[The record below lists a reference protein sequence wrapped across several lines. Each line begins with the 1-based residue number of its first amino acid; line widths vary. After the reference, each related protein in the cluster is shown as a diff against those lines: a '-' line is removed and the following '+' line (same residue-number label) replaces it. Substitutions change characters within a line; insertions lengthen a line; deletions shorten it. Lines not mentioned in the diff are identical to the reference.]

1 MRTALPTAILGKTGL
16 RVSRLGFG
24 CMRLPM
30 EGKRVNR
37 ARAIPLLRRAV
48 ELGVTYFD
56 TAAGYCHEDSQR
68 ALGEAMVGLRDRVVL
83 STKNPHYN
91 KADEK
96 TWWTNLENSLE
107 RLRTDRIDVYNFHGL
122 TWQKFTEHVKGPRG
136 QIRWMLRA
144 KREGLIRHAC
154 CSFHDTAAALKKLA
168 STGLFEAVTLQ
179 YNLLDRSNEE
189 AFEHVSRKCGM
200 GIVVMG
206 PVGGGRLGA
215 PSHKMQAL
223 IPGARSVAEVALR
236 FVLANP
242 HVTVALSGMNA
253 VRQLE
258 ENARV
263 AREAGPLTRAQS
275 SRVDAALRRLRK
287 LADLYCTGCRYCMP
301 CPHGVNIPANFSAFN
316 LARVYGLQGAAERSY
331 ARLAKGQAAFCVD
344 CGACVSKCPQR
355 IPIPRQLRA
364 TARMLG

>member
-1 MRTALPTAILGKTGL
+1 MMEMPTAMLGRTGL

-30 EGKRVNR
+30 KGEKVDRD
-37 ARAIPLLRRAV
+37 RAIPLLRRAV
-48 ELGVTYFD
+48 ELGVNYFD
-56 TAAGYCHEDSQR
+56 TAVGYCWEDSQR

-107 RLRTDRIDVYNFHGL
+107 RLRTDHLDIYNFHGL
-122 TWQKFTEHVKGPRG
+122 NWKKFTEHVEGRNG
-136 QIRWMLRA
+136 QIRWMRRA
-144 KREGLIRHAC
+144 KEQGLIRHAC
-154 CSFHDTAAALKKLA
+154 CSFHDTAPVLKRIAA
-168 STGLFEAVTLQ
+168 TGLFESVTLQ
-179 YNLLDRSNEE
+179 YNLIDRSNEE
-189 AFEHVSRKCGM
+189 AFEFVAKKCGM

-215 PSHKMQAL
+215 PSHKMQSL

-253 VRQLE
+253 RRQIE
-258 ENARV
+258 ENVRV
-263 AREAGPLTRAQS
+263 ARGAGPLSAGQS
-275 SRVDAALRRLRK
+275 RRVDSALKRLRK

-316 LARVYGLQGAAERSY
+316 LARVYGLKKTAERSY
-331 ARLAKGQAAFCVD
+331 ARLSKGQAAFCVD
-344 CGACVSKCPQR
+344 CGACLPKCPQK
-355 IPIPRQLRA
+355 IPIPTQLRA
-364 TARMLG
+364 AARTLG